1 MSKELKGL
9 IKRLSAKVKR
19 QYDKNK
25 KEEPKPDL
33 STTEILTDQQIENW
47 RKVLCL
53 QLGPYAFI
61 MPKEKIQKLRNKM
74 QRAVDSF
81 KEGDL

>member
-25 KEEPKPDL
+25 KEDLKP
-33 STTEILTDQQIENW
+33 SINEILTDQQVENW

-61 MPKEKIQKLRNKM
+61 MPKEEIQKLRNKM
-74 QRAVDSF
+74 QRMADSF
-81 KEGDL
+81 DEGDL